1 MENRRSFVA
10 VVDDEESVR
19 RALLRLLRAANLDAE
34 AFASGEAFLSSL
46 DKFRPDC
53 VVLDLQ
59 MPGLTG
65 RDVQRRL
72 ISMQI
77 NMPVI
82 LITAHD
88 DVVVQQ
94 QSLSDGAANYLR
106 KPLRGDVLVRSINE
120 SIARAGTMPATAPPT
135 APGQPWARPRPRTDI
150 RPKADWN
157 TRRR

>member
-10 VVDDEESVR
+10 IVDDEESVR
-19 RALLRLLRAANLDAE
+19 RALVRLLRAANLDAE
-34 AFASGEAFLSSL
+34 AFPSGEAFLSSL
-46 DKFRPDC
+46 EKFKPDC

-72 ISMQI
+72 INMQI
-77 NMPVI
+77 NLPVI

-88 DVVVQQ
+88 DVVTQQ

-106 KPLRGDVLVRSINE
+106 KPLRGDVLVRSIHE
-120 SIARAGTMPATAPPT
+120 SIARATAGNAATSPTPPGAT
-135 APGQPWARPRPRTDI
+135 SAG
-150 RPKADWN
+150 
-157 TRRR
+157 

>member
-1 MENRRSFVA
+1 MSTVRGAAAVAYWGDMENRRSFVA

-19 RALLRLLRAANLDAE
+19 KALIRLLRAANMDAE
-34 AFASGEAFLSSL
+34 AFASGEAFLNSL

-65 RDVQRRL
+65 RDVQKRL

-77 NMPVI
+77 NLPVI

-88 DVVVQQ
+88 DVVTQQ

-120 SIARAGTMPATAPPT
+120 SIARSADAPV
-135 APGQPWARPRPRTDI
+135 PGSLSGHRT
-150 RPKADWN
+150 
-157 TRRR
+157 

>member
-1 MENRRSFVA
+1 VPAVAYWLGMENRRSFVA

-34 AFASGEAFLSSL
+34 AFPSGEAFLSSL

-53 VVLDLQ
+53 VILDLQ

-72 ISMQI
+72 INMHI
-77 NMPVI
+77 NLPVI

-88 DVVVQQ
+88 DVVTQQ

-106 KPLRGDVLVRSINE
+106 KPLRGDVLVRSIHE
-120 SIARAGTMPATAPPT
+120 SIARAAGNSASAAPSAHQT
-135 APGQPWARPRPRTDI
+135 
-150 RPKADWN
+150 
-157 TRRR
+157 

>member
-1 MENRRSFVA
+1 METRRSFVA

-19 RALLRLLRAANLDAE
+19 KALIRLLRAANMDAE
-34 AFASGEAFLSSL
+34 SFASGEAFLNSL

-65 RDVQRRL
+65 RDVQKRL

-77 NMPVI
+77 NLPVI

-88 DVVVQQ
+88 DMVTQQ

-120 SIARAGTMPATAPPT
+120 SIARASGAAIAGTA
-135 APGQPWARPRPRTDI
+135 GGHRT
-150 RPKADWN
+150 
-157 TRRR
+157 

>member
-1 MENRRSFVA
+1 MSTTPGACAVAYWGDMENRRSSVA

-19 RALLRLLRAANLDAE
+19 KALIRLLRAADMDAE
-34 AFASGEAFLSSL
+34 SFASGEAFLNSL

-65 RDVQRRL
+65 RDVQKRL

-77 NMPVI
+77 NLPVI

-88 DVVVQQ
+88 DVVTQQ

-120 SIARAGTMPATAPPT
+120 SIARATGAATSGTA
-135 APGQPWARPRPRTDI
+135 GGHRT
-150 RPKADWN
+150 
-157 TRRR
+157 

>member
-1 MENRRSFVA
+1 MSTVLRGLPVAYWRGMENRRSFVA

-19 RALLRLLRAANLDAE
+19 RALIRLLRAANMDAE

-65 RDVQRRL
+65 RDVQKRL

-77 NMPVI
+77 NLPVI

-88 DVVVQQ
+88 DMVMQQ

-120 SIARAGTMPATAPPT
+120 SIAKAQAGAAS
-135 APGQPWARPRPRTDI
+135 QARSDHRT
-150 RPKADWN
+150 
-157 TRRR
+157 

>member
-19 RALLRLLRAANLDAE
+19 KALIRLLRAANMDAE

-46 DKFRPDC
+46 EKFRPDC

-65 RDVQRRL
+65 RDVQKRL
-72 ISMQI
+72 TSMQI
-77 NMPVI
+77 NLPVI

-88 DVVVQQ
+88 DVITQQ
-94 QSLSDGAANYLR
+94 QSMSDGAANYLR

-120 SIARAGTMPATAPPT
+120 SIARASGAALIGTA
-135 APGQPWARPRPRTDI
+135 GGHRT
-150 RPKADWN
+150 
-157 TRRR
+157 

>member
-10 VVDDEESVR
+10 IVDDEESVR
-19 RALLRLLRAANLDAE
+19 RALVRLLRAANLDAE
-34 AFASGEAFLSSL
+34 AFPSGEAFLNSL
-46 DKFRPDC
+46 EKFKPDC

-72 ISMQI
+72 INMRI
-77 NMPVI
+77 NLPVI

-88 DVVVQQ
+88 DVVTQQ

-120 SIARAGTMPATAPPT
+120 SIARATATAG
-135 APGQPWARPRPRTDI
+135 APGTSSGHRT
-150 RPKADWN
+150 
-157 TRRR
+157 

>member
-1 MENRRSFVA
+1 MSTTLGTLSRAYWRYMENRRSFVA

-19 RALLRLLRAANLDAE
+19 RALIRLLRAANMDAE
-34 AFASGEAFLSSL
+34 AFASGEAFLESL
-46 DKFRPDC
+46 EKFRPDC

-72 ISMQI
+72 IGMKI
-77 NMPVI
+77 NLPVI

-88 DVVVQQ
+88 DVVTQQ

-120 SIARAGTMPATAPPT
+120 SIARATAGTGASATH
-135 APGQPWARPRPRTDI
+135 GSHRT
-150 RPKADWN
+150 
-157 TRRR
+157 

>member
-1 MENRRSFVA
+1 MSTTQHAPRRAYWRRMENRRSFVA

-19 RALLRLLRAANLDAE
+19 RALIRLLRAANMDAE
-34 AFASGEAFLSSL
+34 AFASGEAFLESL
-46 DKFRPDC
+46 EKFRPDC

-72 ISMQI
+72 MGMQI
-77 NMPVI
+77 NLPVI

-88 DVVVQQ
+88 DMVTQQ
-94 QSLSDGAANYLR
+94 QAMSDGAANYLR

-120 SIARAGTMPATAPPT
+120 SIARSASAGAAPATH
-135 APGQPWARPRPRTDI
+135 GNHRT
-150 RPKADWN
+150 
-157 TRRR
+157 

>member
-19 RALLRLLRAANLDAE
+19 RALLRLLRAANTDAE
-34 AFASGEAFLSSL
+34 AFASGEAFLASL
-46 DKFRPDC
+46 EKFRPDC

-72 ISMQI
+72 ISMQVDL
-77 NMPVI
+77 PVI

-88 DVVVQQ
+88 DVVTQQ

-120 SIARAGTMPATAPPT
+120 SIARATGATAAST
-135 APGQPWARPRPRTDI
+135 AGGHRT
-150 RPKADWN
+150 
-157 TRRR
+157 

>member
-1 MENRRSFVA
+1 MSTTLAAAAGAYSHGMDNRRSFVA

-19 RALLRLLRAANLDAE
+19 KALLRLLRAANMDAE

-46 DKFRPDC
+46 EKFRPDC

-88 DVVVQQ
+88 DIVTQQ

-106 KPLRGDVLVRSINE
+106 KPLRGDVLVRSIND
-120 SIARAGTMPATAPPT
+120 SIARATA
-135 APGQPWARPRPRTDI
+135 GVG
-150 RPKADWN
+150 
-157 TRRR
+157 

>member
-10 VVDDEESVR
+10 VIADEESVR
-19 RALLRLLRAANLDAE
+19 RALLRLLRAANPDAE
-34 AFASGEAFLSSL
+34 ASANGEAFLSSL

-72 ISMQI
+72 VSMQI
-77 NMPVI
+77 DLPVS

-88 DVVVQQ
+88 DIVTQQ
-94 QSLSDGAANYLR
+94 QCLSDGAANYLR
-106 KPLRGDVLVRSINE
+106 KPLRGDVLVRSIHE
-120 SIARAGTMPATAPPT
+120 SIARAAAANLANTAAGTQGDQRA
-135 APGQPWARPRPRTDI
+135 
-150 RPKADWN
+150 
-157 TRRR
+157 

>member
-1 MENRRSFVA
+1 MSTTLDAHAVAYWRGMENRRSFVA

-19 RALLRLLRAANLDAE
+19 RALLRLLRAANMDAE
-34 AFASGEAFLSSL
+34 AFASGEAFLNSL

-65 RDVQRRL
+65 RDVQKRL

-77 NMPVI
+77 NLPVI

-88 DVVVQQ
+88 DVVTQQ

-120 SIARAGTMPATAPPT
+120 SIARATCRHRFR
-135 APGQPWARPRPRTDI
+135 GQSGHRT
-150 RPKADWN
+150 
-157 TRRR
+157 

>member
-1 MENRRSFVA
+1 MSTVFRGAAVAYWRGMENRRSFVA

-34 AFASGEAFLSSL
+34 AFASGEAFLESL

-77 NMPVI
+77 DLPVI

-88 DVVVQQ
+88 DVLTQQ

-106 KPLRGDVLVRSINE
+106 KPLRGDVLVRSITE
-120 SIARAGTMPATAPPT
+120 SIARAAANRATAAHGSQQT
-135 APGQPWARPRPRTDI
+135 
-150 RPKADWN
+150 
-157 TRRR
+157 

>member
-53 VVLDLQ
+53 VILDLQ

-72 ISMQI
+72 INMHI
-77 NMPVI
+77 NLPVI

-88 DVVVQQ
+88 DVVTQQ

-106 KPLRGDVLVRSINE
+106 KPLRGDVLVRSIHE
-120 SIARAGTMPATAPPT
+120 SIARATGNGASA
-135 APGQPWARPRPRTDI
+135 APGAHQT
-150 RPKADWN
+150 
-157 TRRR
+157 

>member
-10 VVDDEESVR
+10 IVDDEESVR
-19 RALLRLLRAANLDAE
+19 RALLRLLRAANMDAE

-46 DKFRPDC
+46 DQFRPDC

-65 RDVQRRL
+65 RDVQKRL

-77 NMPVI
+77 NLPVI

-88 DVVVQQ
+88 DMVTQQ

-106 KPLRGDVLVRSINE
+106 KPLRGDLLVRSINE
-120 SIARAGTMPATAPPT
+120 SIARAGGATTPAGTSGHRAES
-135 APGQPWARPRPRTDI
+135 
-150 RPKADWN
+150 
-157 TRRR
+157 

>member
-19 RALLRLLRAANLDAE
+19 RALVRLLRAANMDAE
-34 AFASGEAFLSSL
+34 AFASGEAFLGSL
-46 DKFRPDC
+46 DTFRPDC

-65 RDVQRRL
+65 RDVQKRL
-72 ISMQI
+72 IAMQI
-77 NMPVI
+77 NLPVI

-94 QSLSDGAANYLR
+94 QSLSYGAANYLR

-120 SIARAGTMPATAPPT
+120 SIARAAATGAVS
-135 APGQPWARPRPRTDI
+135 QARGDHRT
-150 RPKADWN
+150 
-157 TRRR
+157 

>member
-1 MENRRSFVA
+1 MENRRSCVA

-19 RALLRLLRAANLDAE
+19 KALLRLLRAANLDAE
-34 AFASGEAFLSSL
+34 AFPSGEAFLDSL
-46 DKFRPDC
+46 ENFKPDC

-72 ISMQI
+72 LSMQVHV
-77 NMPVI
+77 PVI

-88 DVVVQQ
+88 DAVVQQ

-120 SIARAGTMPATAPPT
+120 SIARAAAGGELSRAS
-135 APGQPWARPRPRTDI
+135 GGHRT
-150 RPKADWN
+150 
-157 TRRR
+157 